1 MALSRGVANIARK
14 VLLGGITVCLRGKR
28 VGGEYQRHDHQY
40 AGQQNQAQSA
50 VSTNWAAGGTRFVI
64 SECSCHVVLSRG
76 VPRWE
81 TTSAESPATSM
92 DGDLIGYQKNVGG
105 GSIVK
110 FLER

>member
-1 MALSRGVANIARK
+1 M
-14 VLLGGITVCLRGKR
+14 LLGGSTVCLRSKR
-28 VGGEYQRHDHQY
+28 VRRQYGDDNQY